1 MNIDF
6 SGRKVLVSGSTSGI
20 GLAAAR
26 GFLAAGAHVII
37 NGRSKAS
44 VGAAVST
51 LGGPAAAVE
60 GFVGDLADGAA
71 CTELV
76 ARHPDVDVLVNNVG
90 IFGPQDFFD
99 ITDGEW
105 DRFFQTNVMS
115 GVRLARA
122 YAPAMVER
130 GWGRI
135 IFVSSE
141 SAVNIPADMIHYG
154 FTKTAQLAV
163 SRGLAKRLAGTG
175 VTVNSVL
182 PGPTLSD
189 GVAAMFRD
197 EVERSGR
204 SLEELVTEFISSQR
218 SSSIIG
224 RAATVDEVA
233 NMIVY
238 VASEQASAT
247 TGAALRVDGGVID
260 SIV

>member
-1 MNIDF
+1 MNIVF
-6 SGRKVLVSGSTSGI
+6 GGRRVLVTGSTSGI
-20 GLAAAR
+20 GLATAR
-26 GFLAAGAHVII
+26 GFLLAGAHVIV
-37 NGRSKAS
+37 NGRSERSAD
-44 VGAAVST
+44 AAIEQ
-51 LGGPAAAVE
+51 LGGPSASLAGYA
-60 GFVGDLADGAA
+60 GDLADEAVCA
-71 CTELV
+71 DLV
-76 ARHPDVDVLVNNVG
+76 ARHPAVDVLVNNVG

-99 ITDGEW
+99 IPDTEW

-122 YAPAMVER
+122 YAPGMVER
-130 GWGRI
+130 GWGRVV
-135 IFVSSE
+135 FVSSE
-141 SAVNIPADMIHYG
+141 SAVNIPTDMIHYG

-204 SLEELVTEFISSQR
+204 TLEDITTEFVTTQR

-224 RAATVDEVA
+224 RASTVEEVA
-233 NMIVY
+233 NVIVY
-238 VASEQASAT
+238 VSSEQASAT
-247 TGAALRVDGGVID
+247 TGAALRVDGGVVE